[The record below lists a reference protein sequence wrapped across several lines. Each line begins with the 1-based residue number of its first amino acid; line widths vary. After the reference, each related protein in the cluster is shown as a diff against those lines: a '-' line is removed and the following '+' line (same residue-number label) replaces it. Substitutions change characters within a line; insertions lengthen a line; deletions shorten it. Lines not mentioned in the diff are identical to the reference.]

1 MKRPAVLL
9 AAGLA
14 LALPGIDIAA
24 PLTVHG
30 SADAYAGPGVALA
43 WGVLRAP
50 DEDATAA
57 VIRVVTDPRAFPVI
71 GVAGIDPFT
80 QREEWVRLPA
90 RTEGTLDVRIP
101 RGRFADFP
109 RTEFRLFDAATA
121 TMTTGTPTLIVYFLG
136 LPDTTPEFSDAAT
149 LDAYLT
155 ARIARERAG
164 PRSAPP

>member
-90 RTEGTLDVRIP
+90 RSEGTLDVRIP
-101 RGRFADFP
+101 RSRFADFP
-109 RTEFRLFDAATA
+109 RTEIRFFDAATA
-121 TMTTGTPTLIVYFLG
+121 STGAPTLIVYFLG
-136 LPDTTPEFSDAAT
+136 LPDTTPEFSDPAQ

-164 PRSAPP
+164 PRSAPL